1 MHSQRRYVNSSTIL
15 QLPIPYTTTQSTCKN
30 LAHSSMHLAQRM
42 VIQCLTRGEKNHH
55 SQSRRQQTNGCRG
68 VDLSMRHIC
77 RSNPQMH
84 TAFENLMIHVHLQI
98 AITIAL
104 RCVLHRRG
112 NRGIPC
118 QNFCFF
124 KDFRHRHTIG
134 WSKKIFFL
142 IDICVIKTQTKG
154 VIKNRLFTAQ
164 SFKKI

>member
-1 MHSQRRYVNSSTIL
+1 MHKNASAPSTQIREFVNNFAIAKSIHNHTVNMQKSSALKHAPCTKIGH
-15 QLPIPYTTTQSTCKN
+15 PVFDKRFFYN
-30 LAHSSMHLAQRM
+30 HL
-42 VIQCLTRGEKNHH
+42 
-55 SQSRRQQTNGCRG
+55 QSRRQQTNGCRG

-118 QNFCFF
+118 QNFCFLI
-124 KDFRHRHTIG
+124 KDFVHRHTFG
-134 WSKKIFFL
+134 WSKKNFY
-142 IDICVIKTQTKG
+142 V
-154 VIKNRLFTAQ
+154 
-164 SFKKI
+164 

>member
-1 MHSQRRYVNSSTIL
+1 
-15 QLPIPYTTTQSTCKN
+15 
-30 LAHSSMHLAQRM
+30 
-42 VIQCLTRGEKNHH
+42 
-55 SQSRRQQTNGCRG
+55 
-68 VDLSMRHIC
+68 
-77 RSNPQMH
+77 MH

-134 WSKKIFFL
+134 WSKKKFFYRYL
-142 IDICVIKTQTKG
+142 RHKDTDEGCD
-154 VIKNRLFTAQ
+154 
-164 SFKKI
+164 KKPAFYSTVF